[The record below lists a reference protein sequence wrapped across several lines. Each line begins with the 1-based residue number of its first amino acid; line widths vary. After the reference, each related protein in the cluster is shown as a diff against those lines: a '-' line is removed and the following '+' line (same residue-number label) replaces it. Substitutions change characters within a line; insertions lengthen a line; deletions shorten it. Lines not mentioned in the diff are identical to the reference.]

1 MPNPVEKNNAAR
13 KKQFKIFA
21 VAILMILAL
30 ILIHAVIGHHST
42 QKKSSETV
50 KEKADISS
58 SLPNNMAESGM
69 TKILTDTTDSLKAFK
84 TDIGQKFKT
93 INDSIVSIN
102 EHLKK
107 TDLKQTQLENAIQ
120 TIPSQQN
127 RTVDA
132 KTIKNNPQEDAN
144 NRSVLTSVQK
154 PLLSIHAQQFI
165 DAPKPIQNKIT
176 NHVTA
181 GTYAR
186 AVLLSGA
193 DTNAG
198 VNSQTNSIPVNLR
211 FVSQGTLPNGY
222 HSSLKG
228 CFALAAARG
237 SVSSERGEIRL
248 NRLSCI
254 RDGHVL
260 DIAVQ
265 GIVVDQSGMNGLRG
279 HLVIRNG
286 SMLWNAGVAGFFSGV
301 GQGLSS
307 SLTTQSISPLGT
319 TNALP
324 SSDVFKYGAYTG
336 ANNALNKLADYYIK
350 MASLYHPVIE
360 IHPGA
365 IVDVLFLKSFS
376 LEVKQTKDAKTTS
389 PTIAAHHYS
398 TDGQMQNQVNA
409 LMDRVKTQQVKT
421 NQILKAAQG
430 KGLGEKMEV
439 SA

>member
-1 MPNPVEKNNAAR
+1 MTNPVEKNKMAR
-13 KKQFKIFA
+13 KKQFKRLI
-21 VAILMILAL
+21 AIGAL
-30 ILIHAVIGHHST
+30 IFVLTLTHFVVFRHPT
-42 QKKSSETV
+42 KKMKSDQSNQT
-50 KEKADISS
+50 ADISS
-58 SLPNNMAESGM
+58 ALPKNMAESGM

-84 TDIGQKFKT
+84 KDIGQKFKT
-93 INDSIVSIN
+93 MNDSIASIN

-107 TDLKQTQLENAIQ
+107 TDSKQAQIENAIH

-132 KTIKNNPQEDAN
+132 KTTINNPQEDATH
-144 NRSVLTSVQK
+144 RSVLTSVEK
-154 PLLSIHAQQFI
+154 PLINIQAERFVE
-165 DAPKPIQNKIT
+165 AKKPIQNKLT
-176 NHVTA
+176 NQVTA

-198 VNSQTNSIPVNLR
+198 VDSQTNSIPVNLR
-211 FVSQGTLPNGY
+211 FISQGTLPNGY

-228 CFALAAARG
+228 CFALASARG
-237 SVSSERGEIRL
+237 SVSSERGEVRL

-254 RDGHVL
+254 RDGKVL

-279 HLVIRNG
+279 HLVMRNG
-286 SMLWNAGVAGFFSGV
+286 PMLMNAGVAGFFSGV

-307 SLTTQSISPLGT
+307 SLTTQSISPLGS

-336 ANNALNKLADYYIK
+336 ANNALGKLADYYIK

-376 LEVKQTKDAKTTS
+376 LEVKETDDAKTTV

-398 TDGQMQNQVNA
+398 SDMQMQNQVND
-409 LMDRVKTQQVKT
+409 LMNRVKTQQTKA
-421 NQILKAAQG
+421 NQVLNAAQH

-439 SA
+439 SS